1 MIARFGA
8 SDGHLLSTPRRRCL
22 AAILLGGVV
31 ALVASLLSTGPL
43 HANPAP
49 KTRDDSPTSRPNVVF
64 ITTDD
69 MRLSDMAYMP
79 NVKRLLASNGVTFTH
94 ALSPH
99 PLCCPA
105 RAEWMTG
112 QYGQNN
118 GVHHNV
124 GAHGGFRALI
134 DPGNNLGTWLQ
145 RAGYATAMSGKFMN
159 GYTAADGKQAGWT
172 HWNPSVRGV
181 YAYRDTTFFDDGAMQ
196 TRSGNTDDAI
206 VRYTTSYIR
215 QFARSGKPFM
225 VWASHLSPHDAATRH
240 RWGPPIP
247 APRHRRL
254 FADAVNPSTKS
265 PSYLTHG
272 RTRTGLGTAGLTHW
286 HRQRIRSLQSVDE
299 GVRSIVDTLRA
310 TGELAN
316 TYIIFTSDNGY
327 LLGEHN
333 RRGKNN
339 LYDEALRVPLVVRL
353 PGTHRATRSNEPVTL
368 VDVAPTISD
377 LAGATPTR
385 LVDGSSFEQTL
396 LSGHQP
402 WRTVQLV
409 QTGRPSHSL
418 LDPGWAE
425 RGIRTGTWTYF
436 RKVRTGRETLFNR
449 RRDPFEMRNV
459 ARSQPRLVR
468 RFRAELLALET
479 CVGTACNLGVR

>member
-1 MIARFGA
+1 VIARLGA
-8 SDGHLLSTPRRRCL
+8 GDGRLLRTRRRRCL
-22 AAILLGGVV
+22 AAIAIGGAIAV
-31 ALVASLLSTGPL
+31 VASLLSTGPL
-43 HANPAP
+43 HANAAP
-49 KTRDDSPTSRPNVVF
+49 KIRDDSPTSRPNIVF

-79 NVKRLLASNGVTFTH
+79 NVKRLLAARGVTFTH

-105 RAEWMTG
+105 RAVCMTG
-112 QYGQNN
+112 LYGQNN

-124 GAHGGFRALI
+124 GVHGGFHALI

-145 RAGYATAMSGKFMN
+145 KAGYQTAMSGKFMN

-181 YAYRDTTFFDDGAMQ
+181 YAYRDTTFFDDGTLQ
-196 TRSGNTDDAI
+196 TRTGNTDDAI

-215 QFARSGKPFM
+215 AFARSDKPFM

-247 APRHRRL
+247 AVRHRNL
-254 FADAVNPSTKS
+254 FDDAVNPSTKS
-265 PSYLTHG
+265 PSYLPAG
-272 RTRTGLGTAGLTHW
+272 RTRTGLTSAGLTHW

-299 GVRSIVDTLRA
+299 GVRSIVDTLRK
-310 TGELAN
+310 TGELSN

-339 LYDEALRVPLVVRL
+339 LYDEALRVPLIVRL
-353 PGTHRATRSNEPVTL
+353 PGSHAATRSNEPVTL

-377 LAGATPTR
+377 IAGATPTR
-385 LVDGSSFEQTL
+385 LVDGTSFEQTL
-396 LSGHQP
+396 TAGSQR
-402 WRTVQLV
+402 WRSAQLV
-409 QTGRPSHSL
+409 QTGRPSQSL
-418 LDPGWAE
+418 LDPGWAL
-425 RGIRTGTWTYF
+425 RGIRTGTWTYW
-436 RKVRTGRETLFNR
+436 RSERTGRETLFNR
-449 RRDPFEMRNV
+449 RRDPFEMTNV
-459 ARSQPRLVR
+459 ARRQPRIVK
-468 RFRAELLALET
+468 RFRAELPALEN
-479 CVGTACNLGVR
+479 CAGAACSVGVR